1 MTSLAITS
9 PQLATIEL
17 ADEARQLRRDAVRGY
32 REVDLLVAALR
43 DHVRDLQQER
53 DQLRAE
59 LARVHAEANLGAAEW
74 MWRGMKAAREIR

>member
-1 MTSLAITS
+1 MTSLALTS
-9 PQLATIEL
+9 PQRATVEFV
-17 ADEARQLRRDAVRGY
+17 DDARRLREDSVRGY

-59 LARVHAEANLGAAEW
+59 LAQVHAVARLGAAEW
-74 MWRGMKAAREIR
+74 MWRGMKATREIR